1 MYRVDNA
8 SNAGSLPAP
17 SADGPN
23 PGGYFEDKDPANGVE
38 GTIVPA
44 EWLNMV
50 QEEIANVIEDADA
63 GNTALD
69 KSERTQLKNAIL
81 AMISAQGAGVPTG
94 IIQPYAGAAA
104 PTGYVLCYGQA
115 ISRVTYEDLYAIIGT
130 TYGTGDGSTTFNV
143 PDLRGRFP
151 LGKDDMGGVAA
162 NRVTAAQ
169 GKTLGGSD
177 GEEDVELTTDE
188 IPSHTHQ
195 MGGSLGTEVGNDR
208 YTITNGGSGGTS
220 YTSTATGGG
229 EAHNNMPPYLTLNY
243 IIKT

>member
-8 SNAGSLPAP
+8 SNTGSLPVP

-50 QEEIANVIEDADA
+50 QEEVANVIEDADA
-63 GNTALD
+63 GNTALS
-69 KSERTQLKNAIL
+69 KASRTQLKTAIL
-81 AMISAQGAGVPTG
+81 AMIAAQGSGVPTG
-94 IIQPYAGAAA
+94 VIQEYAGAAA
-104 PTGYVLCYGQA
+104 PTGYLLCYGQA
-115 ISRVTYEDLYAIIGT
+115 ISRVTYAGLYAVIGT

-143 PDLRGRFP
+143 PDRRGRFG
-151 LGKDDMGGVAA
+151 LGKDDMGGVTA

-169 GKTLGGSD
+169 GKTLGGNA
-177 GEEDVELTTDE
+177 GAENVTLTTGE
-188 IPSHTHQ
+188 IPSHSHQ
-195 MGGSLGTEVGNDR
+195 MGGAMGTEVGNDR

-220 YTSTATGGG
+220 YTSTNTGGG
-229 EAHNNMPPYLTLNY
+229 GAHNNMPPYLTLNY